1 MTTDRH
7 SDNVQQ
13 FEQWSSTYEYDL
25 MQYFVAYIHRAV
37 LDVVNQV
44 VKDRSP
50 ESVLDVGCGTG
61 RLLRRA
67 APRWPKAKL
76 IGVDPAEGMVTVA
89 HQLTPNALV
98 FLAGSEALA
107 LPDGSLE
114 VALSTISF
122 HHWNDQAAGVR
133 EVARVL
139 RPGGCFCLADIRMP
153 IGLSWA
159 IHHHGPNDP
168 RVMAEYFAQAGLQV
182 AVQKFVLSRFILI
195 TAGIKP

>member
-1 MTTDRH
+1 MTTDRN

-13 FEQWSSTYEYDL
+13 FEQWSSSYDHTL
-25 MQYFVAYIHRAV
+25 LQYFIGYIHRAV
-37 LDVVNQV
+37 LDVASE
-44 VKDRSP
+44 VKNGRAP
-50 ESVLDVGCGTG
+50 ESILDVGCGTG

-67 APRWPKAKL
+67 GARWPAAKL
-76 IGVDPAEGMVTVA
+76 LGVDPAEGMATIA
-89 HQLTPNALV
+89 RQLTPGATFFV
-98 FLAGSEALA
+98 GGAESLA
-107 LPDGSLE
+107 LPDGTVD

-122 HHWNDQAAGVR
+122 HHWNDQVAGVR

-153 IGLSWA
+153 AGLSRV

-168 RVMAEYFAQAGLQV
+168 RVMAEFFIQAGLQV
-182 AVQKFVLSRFILI
+182 AVQKFFLGRFFLV